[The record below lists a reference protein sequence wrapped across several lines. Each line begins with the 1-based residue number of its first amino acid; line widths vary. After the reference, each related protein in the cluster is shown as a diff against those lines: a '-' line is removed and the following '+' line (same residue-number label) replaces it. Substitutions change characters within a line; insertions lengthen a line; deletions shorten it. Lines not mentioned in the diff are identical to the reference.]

1 MVHSIPSSQAAR
13 MLVSDWR
20 LVKRWIALIWNA
32 LEHFFLPQF
41 ASRLRP
47 HLRPV
52 ASLSHPLDRD
62 IPFRPREVVAYLGYM
77 TFWFKT
83 LRWLYDRIGKAALPD
98 ILRSMDEVL
107 RLYREAGAI
116 YRRCSST
123 TSTRAALPGHPY
135 FTLIYL
141 VDPHLACIPSLH
153 ILLICHNE
161 IGAAHILRRHG
172 LSTGE
177 NREFLEAVR
186 EEAKRITEAVLLVKQ
201 HSVVDVAPTLFLL
214 TALFPDFRRGEVRAF
229 VGRLFH
235 DWPRTEAY
243 KQSLRALILTTYDE
257 FLADY
262 EARGRTGHREQIVE
276 FLKRYAPGGR
286 VGFSSSPRRRA

>member
-1 MVHSIPSSQAAR
+1 M
-13 MLVSDWR
+13 
-20 LVKRWIALIWNA
+20 
-32 LEHFFLPQF
+32 
-41 ASRLRP
+41 
-47 HLRPV
+47 
-52 ASLSHPLDRD
+52 
-62 IPFRPREVVAYLGYM
+62 
-77 TFWFKT
+77 
-83 LRWLYDRIGKAALPD
+83 
-98 ILRSMDEVL
+98 
-107 RLYREAGAI
+107 
-116 YRRCSST
+116 
-123 TSTRAALPGHPY
+123 
-135 FTLIYL
+135 
-141 VDPHLACIPSLH
+141 
-153 ILLICHNE
+153 ICHNE

-262 EARGRTGHREQIVE
+262 EDRRRTGHREQIVE